1 MSFMVKEGILLIHK
15 ILREGL
21 HVDQDKIKVVSKLP
35 LPLSIKNVRSF
46 LEHAN
51 FYQRFIKDFAKIA
64 QPV

>member
-15 ILREGL
+15 ISREGL

-46 LEHAN
+46 LEYAN
-51 FYQRFIKDFAKIA
+51 FYLRFIKDFAKIA
-64 QPV
+64 